1 MSMEEWKLKQIIKLK
16 FEEELLSIRAEQ
28 GDEEH
33 FKWLYDEIFEY
44 DEKVLKLEDE
54 LEKHKRF
61 LGVINRAS
69 SNFYGCDFVDVKF

>member
-16 FEEELLSIRAEQ
+16 FEEELLSLRAEQ
-28 GDEEH
+28 GDEAH
-33 FKWLYDEIFEY
+33 IKWLYDEIFEY
-44 DEKVLKLEDE
+44 DEKVLKLEDQ

-69 SNFYGCDFVDVKF
+69 SNFYGCDFKDVKL